1 MVNATEVTSTAAE
14 ERMSRI
20 AQEPLRAVGPQRGLA
35 TGTVA
40 SVRDIWAYRELVG
53 LLVGRELR
61 ARYKNSS
68 LGFVWSLF
76 KPIAQLA
83 IYFLVLGQVLGLAR
97 NIPQFAI
104 FIFAGLTVWGLFNE
118 IVAGGTGS
126 VVANSGLVKKVYLP
140 REVFPLSTVGAAL
153 VNFGIQFLV
162 LVLGTVV
169 ARAVPLW
176 GHLVYVPLG
185 LLLVLSFA
193 TAMAVL
199 LSALNVYL
207 RDMQHLVEIVLM
219 ILFWASPI
227 IYSYEFVRDALIER
241 DLGWLEEVYLA
252 NPVTLAVLAFQ
263 RGMWVGGA
271 DQPFPDHLGLRL
283 LAATAVSV
291 LLLWAAQRV
300 FTRLEGNFAQEL

>member
-1 MVNATEVTSTAAE
+1 MEAVAQERIARIAAE
-14 ERMSRI
+14 
-20 AQEPLRAVGPQRGLA
+20 PLKAVGPQRGLA
-35 TGTVA
+35 TGTLA
-40 SVRDIWAYRELVG
+40 SIRDIWAYRELVD
-53 LLVGRELR
+53 LLVRRELR

-83 IYFLVLGQVLGLAR
+83 IYFLILGQVLGLAR
-97 NIPQFAI
+97 DIPDFAI
-104 FIFAGLTVWGLFNE
+104 FVFAGLTVWGLFNE

-153 VNFGIQFLV
+153 VNFVIQLGV
-162 LVLGTVV
+162 LLAATLIV
-169 ARAVPLW
+169 AKPPLW
-176 GHLVYVPLG
+176 GNLVYLPLG
-185 LLLVLSFA
+185 LLLVTVFG
-193 TAMAVL
+193 TAAAVL

-207 RDMQHLVEIVLM
+207 RDIQHLVEIVMM

-227 IYSYEFVRDALIER
+227 VYSFEFLHAEVTQRG
-241 DLGWLEEVYLA
+241 LGWLEEIYLA

-263 RGMWVGGA
+263 RSTWVAGA
-271 DQPFPDHLGLRL
+271 DEPFPDDLGLRL
-283 LAATAVSV
+283 VVAIAIST